1 MKTVAVLA
9 RKGGVGK
16 TTLARILAV
25 QSLIEGRRSA
35 IVDCDPQQSA
45 VLWAKRRP
53 YPAPAI
59 EALGSNTIPAAIDS
73 LERKKAEL
81 VMLDTPPH
89 SQPVINLAAESA
101 TGCIIVTGTGPEDV
115 EQVGPMIQIV
125 QQLKKPAV
133 IILNRT
139 QPRTS
144 SLGLARAALATFGVP
159 ICPTAITQA
168 VVHVYSAAE
177 GLVPAEREPGSK
189 AAAETKAVWDWLEK
203 QGIV

>member
-16 TTLARILAV
+16 TTLARVLAV
-25 QSLIEGRRSA
+25 QSVIEGKRSA

-59 EALGSNTIPAAIDS
+59 EALGSNTIPAVIDS

-81 VMLDTPPH
+81 VILDTPPH

-101 TGCIIVTGTGPEDV
+101 TGCII
-115 EQVGPMIQIV
+115 
-125 QQLKKPAV
+125 
-133 IILNRT
+133 
-139 QPRTS
+139 
-144 SLGLARAALATFGVP
+144 
-159 ICPTAITQA
+159 
-168 VVHVYSAAE
+168 
-177 GLVPAEREPGSK
+177 
-189 AAAETKAVWDWLEK
+189 
-203 QGIV
+203 